1 MLRLQVP
8 LPDDY
13 TLATD
18 DELRLVDGAQYL
30 DGGPC
35 EDRFTGR

>member
-18 DELRLVDGAQYL
+18 DELVDPHRRRQ
-30 DGGPC
+30 
-35 EDRFTGR
+35 GRAR